1 MSLKK
6 NKINALNA
14 LDIRKVDFPAVHFHF
29 VKIPK
34 FNPNYVKTLDNW
46 IYNNLNGR
54 YYIGSDVALNE
65 SNSIIYVTKIGFE
78 NEKEITFFKIAC
90 PLI

>member
-6 NKINALNA
+6 NKINPLNA

-29 VKIPK
+29 VILPK
-34 FNPNYVKTLDNW
+34 FNPNYVKLLDEW
-46 IYNNLNGR
+46 IYHNLKGR
-54 YYIGSDVALNE
+54 YYVGSDLSLN
-65 SNSIIYVTKIGFE
+65 SDNSIIYVTKVGFE